1 MDDRRSWLRA
11 PSVNDTSRITVD
23 VTDHGHYAVVTVAG
37 EIDIMTGSDLR
48 APLHDLIGRG
58 IIHHVIDLRAV
69 TFLDSTGLGI
79 LVGERK
85 RLQDRGGTVRIVCG
99 PGLVGKVVRLTAV
112 DQLVEVHE
120 SVASAVAAIDPS
132 HQN

>member
-11 PSVNDTSRITVD
+11 PSVTDSPRITVD
-23 VTDHGHYAVVTVAG
+23 VEEHGHYAVVTVAG
-37 EIDIMTGSDLR
+37 EIDVMTGSDLR

-58 IIHHVIDLRAV
+58 VVHHVIDLRAV
-69 TFLDSTGLGI
+69 SFLDSTGLGI

-85 RLQDRGGTVRIVCG
+85 RLHDRGGTVRIVCG

-112 DQLVEVHE
+112 DQLVDVHD
-120 SVASAVAAIDPS
+120 SVASAVAAIEL
-132 HQN
+132 